1 MISFLYKNSKYLLIF
16 MLLFSVLSCER
27 EILVENEIRYEVESE
42 YYYPILIQWTGSDGG
57 ISSKNLIDSEW
68 KQESSNKFSYSFKT
82 KKKLNIFFQV
92 ENPNSLSDVKI
103 RLYVNDELVQSAE
116 ANSQLKAIINYQL

>member
-1 MISFLYKNSKYLLIF
+1 